1 MKTYDFIR
9 VYVERRLRH
18 WLVRRTGGR
27 GRGFEQ
33 YSQDYLH
40 DTLGLFRIP
49 RSRTDLPRAK
59 A

>member
-1 MKTYDFIR
+1 M
-9 VYVERRLRH
+9 RL
-18 WLVRRTGGR
+18 LAVGS
-27 GRGFEQ
+27 FEQ

-49 RSRTDLPRAK
+49 RSRDDLPRAK